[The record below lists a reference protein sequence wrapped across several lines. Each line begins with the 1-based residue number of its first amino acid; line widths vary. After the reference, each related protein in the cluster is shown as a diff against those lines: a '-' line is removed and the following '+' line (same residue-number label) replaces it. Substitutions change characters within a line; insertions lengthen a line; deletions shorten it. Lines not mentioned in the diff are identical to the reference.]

1 MRGILLLL
9 QLLCAVALIVAVL
22 MHTAKGEG
30 LGGIGGAARIF
41 GTPKGMEKGLD
52 RVTWACAIA
61 FLTISILLAVI
72 KV

>member
-1 MRGILLLL
+1 MRGLLLFL
-9 QLLCAVALIVAVL
+9 QFISAAVLIVAVL

-30 LGGIGGAARIF
+30 LGGIGGAAKIF

-61 FLTISILLAVI
+61 FLSISIILAAL
-72 KV
+72 KT

>member
-1 MRGILLLL
+1 MRGFLLLL
-9 QLLCAVALIVAVL
+9 QLLAAVALIIAVL

-52 RVTWACAIA
+52 RITWACAIA
-61 FLTISILLAVI
+61 FLTISILLAII